1 MLNKLFFS
9 KLWKIYQGAVTKP
22 RSKTVRPGQIA
33 NRATAKVR
41 VGKIKLTVRYSVILV
56 VVFGLV
62 AALVVSSLFKAI
74 IAGLV
79 TSYIFYPLY
88 RIVHSR
94 LRMRTVS
101 ALLVTIFVLA
111 LLTVPSYYVAKQL
124 LTEVPTAFVVTKQY
138 LEGGKASECEKGGL
152 CQLVPKN
159 IKNIDPNTKALLTST
174 LGKGTEII
182 TNKIRDILLTLP
194 TIFLH
199 LFIMFFIMYYTFKDG
214 KTFVEKLKA
223 GFPLQKHRQD
233 ALIGQF
239 NRVVSAV
246 IYGTVVVAV
255 LQAVLAGIGFYL
267 FGIPSPIIWAI
278 VTLFVS
284 LIPFL
289 GPFVVWLPASVLLML
304 NGYYSGDNLFLLRGI
319 GLFLYGLL
327 VVSGI
332 DNVLK
337 PRIIAQ
343 RTSVHPALVL
353 VGIIGGINFL
363 GVVGFIIGPV
373 VIAMLV
379 TAYETYLQG
388 RSEEKPEGQL

>member
-1 MLNKLFFS
+1 M
-9 KLWKIYQGAVTKP
+9 
-22 RSKTVRPGQIA
+22 
-33 NRATAKVR
+33 
-41 VGKIKLTVRYSVILV
+41 GKIKLTIRYSVILV
-56 VVFGLV
+56 VIFGVL
-62 AALVVSSLFKAI
+62 AALVVSSLFRAI
-74 IAGLV
+74 MAGLV
-79 TSYIFYPLY
+79 ISYIFYPLY
-88 RIVHSR
+88 RFVYSR
-94 LRMRTVS
+94 LRMKTIS

-111 LLTVPSYYVAKQL
+111 LLTVPTYYVARQL
-124 LTEVPTAFVVTKQY
+124 LTEVPTAFVITKQY

-152 CQLVPKN
+152 CQLVPEN
-159 IKNIDPNTKALLTST
+159 IKNIDPNAKALLTST

-182 TNKIRDILLTLP
+182 TNEIRDILLKVP

-199 LFIMFFIMYYTFKDG
+199 LFIMFFITYYTFKDG
-214 KTFVEKLKA
+214 KVLVEKLKA
-223 GFPLQKHRQD
+223 GFPLHKQRQD

-239 NRVVSAV
+239 NQVASAV

-289 GPFVVWLPASVLLML
+289 GPFAVWLPASALLML
-304 NGYYSGDNLFLLRGI
+304 NGYYSGDNIFLLRGI

-337 PRIIAQ
+337 PRIIAE
-343 RTSVHPALVL
+343 RASVHPVLVL
-353 VGIIGGINFL
+353 IGIIGGVNFL
-363 GVVGFIIGPV
+363 GVVGFVIGPV
-373 VIAMLV
+373 VLAMLV
-379 TAYETYLQG
+379 TAYETYLHG
-388 RSEEKPEGQL
+388 RSEEKPEGQS

>member
-1 MLNKLFFS
+1 MLNRLFFS
-9 KLWKIYQGAVTKP
+9 KLWKIYQGAVTK
-22 RSKTVRPGQIA
+22 T
-33 NRATAKVR
+33 R
-41 VGKIKLTVRYSVILV
+41 VVKIKLTVRYSVILV
-56 VVFGLV
+56 VIFGLL
-62 AALVVSSLFKAI
+62 AALVASSLLRAI
-74 IAGLV
+74 LAGLV

-88 RIVHSR
+88 RIVYSR
-94 LRMRTVS
+94 LRMKTVS
-101 ALLVTIFVLA
+101 ALLVTILVLA
-111 LLTVPSYYVAKQL
+111 LLTVPSYYVAKRL
-124 LTEVPTAFVVTKQY
+124 LTEVPTAFVITKQY
-138 LEGGKASECEKGGL
+138 LEGGKASECGKGGL
-152 CQLVPKN
+152 CQLVPEN

-199 LFIMFFIMYYTFKDG
+199 LFIMFFVMYYMFKDG
-214 KTFVEKLKA
+214 RVFVEKFKA

-239 NRVVSAV
+239 NQVASAV

-267 FGIPSPIIWAI
+267 FGVPSPVIWAI

-289 GPFVVWLPASVLLML
+289 GPFTVWLPASVLLML

-337 PRIIAQ
+337 PRIIAK
-343 RTSVHPALVL
+343 RASVHPALVL
-353 VGIIGGINFL
+353 IGIIGGVNFL

-379 TAYETYLQG
+379 TAYETYLHG
-388 RSEEKPEGQL
+388 RNEEKPAGQL